1 MRLRQIA
8 AVVVLSAGMA
18 VPMTATALA
27 APDRDCSD
35 FATQADA
42 QAAFVA
48 DGPGDP
54 ENLDADNDGIACENL
69 SPGGWESPVVAAPA
83 GGVPAG
89 DGSTSDDGS
98 LRIALGGMG
107 LVVAGGAAFAARR
120 AARGRP

>member
-8 AVVVLSAGMA
+8 AVAVLSAGMA
-18 VPMTATALA
+18 LPMSATALA

-35 FATQADA
+35 FATQAEA
-42 QAAFVA
+42 QAAFEA

-54 ENLDADNDGIACENL
+54 EHLDADHDGKACEDL
-69 SPGGWESPVVAAPA
+69 TPGGSESPVVSAPV

-89 DGSTSDDGS
+89 DGSTSDDGP

-107 LVVAGGAAFAARR
+107 LVAAGGAAFAARR